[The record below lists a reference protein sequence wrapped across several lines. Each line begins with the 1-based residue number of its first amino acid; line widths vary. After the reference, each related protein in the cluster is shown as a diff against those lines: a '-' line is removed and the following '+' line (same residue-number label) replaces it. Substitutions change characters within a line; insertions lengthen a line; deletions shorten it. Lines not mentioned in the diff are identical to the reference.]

1 VEREGE
7 GVAQA
12 EAVRAPVTK
21 RGYLRRKLHEARN
34 EWTAYLFLS
43 PGLVLFFAFFVY
55 PLIFSFWI
63 SFHEW
68 DILQPQKP
76 FVGLQN
82 YRDMLHDSGFISS
95 IWHTLYFT
103 IGTIPLELSIALVI
117 AVLLN
122 AQIRGLGL
130 FRTLYYL
137 PVVTPL
143 VVASIIWKW
152 VYNTDYGL
160 ANYYLLKLHLIG
172 KPLLWLSSSKT
183 AMPAVIIMT
192 VWKAVGFNMIVYL
205 AGLQAI
211 PAQLYEAAEVDG
223 ASSFKRFW
231 RITIPML
238 APTTLFLVIISFIGS
253 FQVFTQIFI
262 MTQGG
267 PPGPGGATTTIMYY
281 IYRAAFLFF
290 QMGYAAALAY
300 ALFAMLLVFSI
311 WQFRYYMRQAEA

>member
-1 VEREGE
+1 M
-7 GVAQA
+7 
-12 EAVRAPVTK
+12 
-21 RGYLRRKLHEARN
+21 
-34 EWTAYLFLS
+34 
-43 PGLVLFFAFFVY
+43 
-55 PLIFSFWI
+55 
-63 SFHEW
+63 
-68 DILQPQKP
+68 LQ
-76 FVGLQN
+76 
-82 YRDMLHDSGFISS
+82 DSGFISS

-103 IGTIPLELSIALVI
+103 IGTIPLELALGLLV

-130 FRTLYYL
+130 FRTMYYL

-160 ANYYLLKLHLIG
+160 ANYYLLKAHLISQ
-172 KPLLWLSSSKT
+172 PLLWLSSNKT
-183 AMPAVIIMT
+183 AMPAVILMT
-192 VWKAVGFNMIVYL
+192 VWKGVGFYMIVYL

-223 ASSFKRFW
+223 ASGVKRFW
-231 RITIPML
+231 KITLPLL
-238 APTTLFLVIISFIGS
+238 APTTLFLLIISFIGS

-281 IYRAAFLFF
+281 IYRSAFQFF
-290 QMGYAAALAY
+290 EMGYAAALAY

-311 WQFRYYMRQAEA
+311 FQFRYYMRQAEA